1 MPDQGF
7 NMVAADAQVNI
18 SQLSLVRWIAL
29 SGQLAAILFVYFILS
44 YPLPLITCLVLVA
57 ASALVGFWQAV
68 ATADSKQFSR
78 RAVLLLLS
86 FDIVQLG
93 VLLYLTGGLANPFS
107 VMLLAP
113 VTISATV
120 LRQQETATLV
130 VLTMVVATVLAF
142 YHFPLPWASIFSLEP
157 LYVAGLWFALVL
169 TTVFV
174 ALYAGLV
181 SSESRKLARGLAEA
195 RLSLERE
202 HKMVSLGSLATAA
215 AHKLGSPLNTI
226 TIIAHELEHLAD
238 GKTNSKQYQHF
249 IDDIRQLKEET
260 ERCRAILAELNDD
273 AVLLGNESTDPVT
286 ISAFLKSLM
295 EERFADIIT
304 MLSMEVNANEAIA
317 EPMVTRRPELIH
329 PIETLVDNAAHFT
342 ETSIGLG
349 LSWDEMNFTI
359 TIRDDGPGF
368 QSSVL
373 ASLGDPYASSR
384 EGVDGHMGLGVFIA
398 MTMVNHVGGSIKI
411 GNRKTGG
418 AEAILTYPREGFDAG
433 P

>member
-1 MPDQGF
+1 MRGGRGEGAEGDHLVFTLKAQPGF
-7 NMVAADAQVNI
+7 GQTPR
-18 SQLSLVRWIAL
+18 QLSA
-29 SGQLAAILFVYFILS
+29 
-44 YPLPLITCLVLVA
+44 
-57 ASALVGFWQAV
+57 
-68 ATADSKQFSR
+68 
-78 RAVLLLLS
+78 
-86 FDIVQLG
+86 
-93 VLLYLTGGLANPFS
+93 LTGNQPGIEGDKNRRQDQRKPQPRHIKRLKAEDRGPGQGEMIKRQHRGHHHGQHHQRCRF
-107 VMLLAP
+107 LL
-113 VTISATV
+113 TQN
-120 LRQQETATLV
+120 RCRNRHRGQQ
-130 VLTMVVATVLAF
+130 
-142 YHFPLPWASIFSLEP
+142 HH
-157 LYVAGLWFALVL
+157 
-169 TTVFV
+169 
-174 ALYAGLV
+174 
-181 SSESRKLARGLAEA
+181 R
-195 RLSLERE
+195 
-202 HKMVSLGSLATAA
+202 
-215 AHKLGSPLNTI
+215 
-226 TIIAHELEHLAD
+226 EHLAD

-295 EERFADIIT
+295 EERFADIAT